1 MREYGAEVISYSC
14 LFVPDS
20 SPKDDAG
27 MLLEKDVSDFYRIA
41 SGLKTPKADDN
52 EVLFV

>member
-1 MREYGAEVISYSC
+1 MLVCVY
-14 LFVPDS
+14 P

-27 MLLEKDVSDFYRIA
+27 MLLEEDVSDFYRIA

-52 EVLFV
+52 EVLFVYIRVPLQKWWNW